1 MNNACLYQPILQ
13 AQCSERERDEEIER
27 GGQMD
32 RESER
37 DIAEL
42 IKTGTVREIRK
53 SRWHDRT

>member
-42 IKTGTVREIRK
+42 IKTGTVREIIK
-53 SRWHDRT
+53 SR